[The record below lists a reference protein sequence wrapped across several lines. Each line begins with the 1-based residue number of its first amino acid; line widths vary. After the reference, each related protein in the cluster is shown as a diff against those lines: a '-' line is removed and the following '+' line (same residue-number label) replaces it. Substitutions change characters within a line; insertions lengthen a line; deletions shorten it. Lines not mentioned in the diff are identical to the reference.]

1 MPRPAGPWAPVPR
14 RRAPET
20 VASGQAGGISAGL
33 VAFDGNRPVITGR
46 AVFSRFGLS
55 LVGAAS
61 LPSDRRLGTM
71 IAVVARAWE
80 EALRRQTPPW

>member
-33 VAFDGNRPVITGR
+33 VAFDGNRPWSPGER
-46 AVFSRFGLS
+46 FSRFGLS
-55 LVGAAS
+55 LVGGER

-80 EALRRQTPPW
+80 EALRRQSPPW

>member
-1 MPRPAGPWAPVPR
+1 MGAGAGVLLKRSLPGTPAGLAPGWWP
-14 RRAPET
+14 
-20 VASGQAGGISAGL
+20 
-33 VAFDGNRPVITGR
+33 FDGNRPVVTGR
-46 AVFSRFGLS
+46 AVFSRFVLS
-55 LVGAAS
+55 LVGGAS